1 MPIYEFDCRNC
12 GESFDKLVRSA
23 SRVTEVTCP
32 ACSSD
37 QVKKKLS
44 LFSSKVSGGTRSSVS
59 NTSASCAPGG
69 L

>member
-1 MPIYEFDCRNC
+1 MPIYEFDCNDC
-12 GESFDKLVRSA
+12 GKSFDKLVRSA
-23 SRVTEVTCP
+23 SRISEVTCP
-32 ACSSD
+32 DCHSD

-59 NTSASCAPGG
+59 SSAASCAPSG